1 MPLNG
6 RGDRTTSSVRS
17 SCLVSERDH
26 GSGKGRTW
34 PTARRFRNGRAST
47 HGFDGR
53 SRTTTFAT
61 AKFVVLNSRAPPAF
75 GGLEFLASGRAQASR
90 NSKEDALLPK
100 SGPQHEKGTGARE
113 RLRAYFLPKMPVDKV
128 NRIRI
133 AKILAGDLSLDRGR
147 ADRYSLGCHNVE
159 TFGPLLRSNLMLMR
173 LSSTRSTVDAYLVRR
188 GHCVSSRLSP
198 FVPFGRESKVFPCR
212 L

>member
-1 MPLNG
+1 MAN
-6 RGDRTTSSVRS
+6 RTALQEWPREHARVRWS
-17 SCLVSERDH
+17 IPNDNLCHREVRRPQLP
-26 GSGKGRTW
+26 RTAGVW
-34 PTARRFRNGRAST
+34 RSRIPRQRASP
-47 HGFDGR
+47 GV
-53 SRTTTFAT
+53 A
-61 AKFVVLNSRAPPAF
+61 
-75 GGLEFLASGRAQASR
+75 EF
-90 NSKEDALLPK
+90 KEDALLPK